1 MYFFIMAAAAF
12 LAGLAINTFLRNR
25 MNELVR
31 EAEGIEHTGFGFFR
45 QMKLRY
51 ENYLKMGHEINNTAA
66 FAEKYLDKYKIY
78 GVKLSNFE
86 KVSSFAA
93 GMCVV
98 CGICGALLDKSRTM
112 EYLLIGFLAM
122 YIISG
127 TRRLIDI
134 PGKRE
139 KITVNLVDYFENRYP
154 AAAAEP
160 VQRTAREHE
169 EAPRPVKKSVKDFSE
184 EEKKLIDEILNEY
197 LG

>member
-51 ENYLKMGHEINNTAA
+51 ENCLKMGHEINNTTA

-78 GVKLSNFE
+78 GVKLSNLE
-86 KVSSFAA
+86 KVSAFAS

-98 CGICGALLDKSRTM
+98 CGICGALLDKSHTM
-112 EYLLIGFLAM
+112 EYLLVGFLAM

-134 PGKRE
+134 PGKKE
-139 KITVNLVDYFENRYP
+139 KITVNLVDYFENRFP
-154 AAAAEP
+154 AATAEP
-160 VQRTAREHE
+160 PHRAEREQD
-169 EAPRPVKKSVKDFSE
+169 EAPQIKKTHPKEFSA
-184 EEKKLIDEILNEY
+184 EEKKLIDEILREY

>member
-12 LAGLAINTFLRNR
+12 LTGLAINTFLRNR

-31 EAEGIEHTGFGFFR
+31 EAESIEHTGFGFFR

-51 ENYLKMGHEINNTAA
+51 ENCLKMGHEISNTAA

-86 KVSSFAA
+86 KVSAFAS

-98 CGICGALLDKSRTM
+98 CGICGALLDKSHTM
-112 EYLLIGFLAM
+112 EYLLVGFLAM

-134 PGKRE
+134 PGKKER
-139 KITVNLVDYFENRYP
+139 ITVNLVDYFENRFP

-160 VQRTAREHE
+160 VRRQEREPEESPRTEK
-169 EAPRPVKKSVKDFSE
+169 RPKEFSA
-184 EEKKLIDEILNEY
+184 EEKKLIDEILREY

>member
-12 LAGLAINTFLRNR
+12 LIGLAVNTFLRKR

-45 QMKLRY
+45 QLKLRY
-51 ENYLKMGHEINNTAA
+51 ENCLKMGHEISNTAA

-78 GVKLSNFE
+78 GVKLGSFE
-86 KVSSFAA
+86 KVSAFAS

-98 CGICGALLDKSRTM
+98 CGICGALLDKSHTM
-112 EYLLIGFLAM
+112 EYLLVGFLAM

-134 PGKRE
+134 PGKKER
-139 KITVNLVDYFENRYP
+139 ITVNLVDYFENRFS
-154 AAAAEP
+154 AATAEP
-160 VQRTAREHE
+160 AVKQEREPSETSRTERRAKE
-169 EAPRPVKKSVKDFSE
+169 FSA
-184 EEKKLIDEILNEY
+184 EEKKLIDEILREY

>member
-12 LAGLAINTFLRNR
+12 LAGIAINAFLRNH

-31 EAEGIEHTGFGFFR
+31 EAESIDHTGFGFFKSI
-45 QMKLRY
+45 KLRY
-51 ENYLKMGHEINNTAA
+51 ENCLKMGHEINNTTA
-66 FAEKYLDKYKIY
+66 FAEKHLDKYKIY
-78 GVKLSNFE
+78 GVKISNLE
-86 KVSSFAA
+86 KVSAFAS

-98 CGICGALLDKSRTM
+98 CGICGALLDKPHTM
-112 EYLLIGFLAM
+112 EYLLVGFLAM

-134 PGKRE
+134 PGKKE

-154 AAAAEP
+154 AATAEP
-160 VQRTAREHE
+160 LQKPQKEPREASQRQENHAKE
-169 EAPRPVKKSVKDFSE
+169 FSA
-184 EEKKLIDEILNEY
+184 EEKKLIDEILREY